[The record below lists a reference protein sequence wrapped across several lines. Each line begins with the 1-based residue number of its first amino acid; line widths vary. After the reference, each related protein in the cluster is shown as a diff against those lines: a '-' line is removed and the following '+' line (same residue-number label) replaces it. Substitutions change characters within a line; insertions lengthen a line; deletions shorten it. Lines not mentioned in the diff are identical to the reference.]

1 MLTPSHHK
9 VSLTFC
15 PKKKGRRGFSA
26 ERFPHSIFVFFSH
39 FGTLFELFLHRD
51 KHTQKVGL
59 TPFGLAP
66 HLHISWRSRRWEGEG
81 VLSLPL
87 SARYRI
93 PWSGYEYSLL
103 ETQNVWRREFL
114 WIFLAF
120 QFPKTDSHVN
130 FSCAQKRVPR
140 LYLNLWILV
149 YWRWRWAWF
158 SRSPLA

>member
-1 MLTPSHHK
+1 MVWL
-9 VSLTFC
+9 
-15 PKKKGRRGFSA
+15 
-26 ERFPHSIFVFFSH
+26 
-39 FGTLFELFLHRD
+39 
-51 KHTQKVGL
+51 
-59 TPFGLAP
+59 P

-120 QFPKTDSHVN
+120 QFPKTMLDSHVN
-130 FSCAQKRVPR
+130 FGCAQKRVPR
-140 LYLNLWILV
+140 LYLNLWVLV
-149 YWRWRWAWF
+149 YWRWRMLGSPDPRLHKSKLWHGHLLTILAAYQIPYART
-158 SRSPLA
+158 SRSRKSPLGFPAPFRISQEN